1 MMTHVGAFVGL
12 SLVVILTP
20 GPDTALTLRNALR
33 GRRVGVATGIGVT
46 SGIAVWTV
54 AAAAG
59 VAAVV
64 AASEPLF
71 LALRVVGG
79 LYLLW
84 LGAQA
89 LRAAVARRAQRHEP
103 APVGATPLSPATAYR
118 QGLFSNLGNPK
129 IAVFFT
135 SFLPQFARPGHDA
148 FLALLVLGFLFYA
161 ITLAWLTFYA
171 LAVARIGDVLRRP
184 SVRRALDAVSGT
196 VLVAFG
202 VRLAL
207 ERR

>member
-1 MMTHVGAFVGL
+1 VTNVGAFVGL

-33 GRRVGVATGIGVT
+33 GRRLGVATGFGVT

-59 VAAVV
+59 VAALV
-64 AASEPLF
+64 AASQPLF

-79 LYLLW
+79 LYLVW

-89 LRAAVARRAQRHEP
+89 LRAALLRRGERHDGG
-103 APVGATPLSPATAYR
+103 GAGPTRLSPAAAYR

-135 SFLPQFARPGHDA
+135 SFLPQFARPGHA
-148 FLALLVLGFLFYA
+148 SFAALLLLGFVFYA
-161 ITLAWLTFYA
+161 ITLAWLTTYA
-171 LAVARIGDVLRRP
+171 LAVARIGHVLRRP
-184 SVRRALDAVSGT
+184 GIGRAMDAVSGT